1 MTADQATVTKVTFA
15 LISRLKFVRESFD
28 IHQLLADMKFTGSA
42 AATEHVVQKLKLNPK
57 LHWEVR
63 APHRRLRAHRCG

>member
-1 MTADQATVTKVTFA
+1 MTKVTFA

-63 APHRRLRAHRCG
+63 YHIVGCVPIDVDEQ